1 VTVASDIFLNFEVC
15 WNDELVTGNS
25 LRALLGNVHDAEIVR
40 VTSISVANSV
50 AVRVFVSSRIIVG
63 RVVIA
68 LFSNVRTLNIGSR
81 SCLDL
86 NPVFVSTRRSAT
98 SRGLHRIR
106 VGRASSIDLVCIRSI
121 VRAIFGVAADALV
134 ARFRAA
140 LNCWRS
146 SNRCLKSGRY
156 AVAGNRSGRGGSFS
170 AGIKDV
176 FTDFTG
182 QVAEETTMFIQF
194 ETKCRNA
201 DICLHGNWCGRS
213 RAASLEFIVVSTTRD
228 LSELS
233 AEAELIELRA
243 LVADLVDVESTIS
256 AELIIGVQNGAL
268 ES

>member
-1 VTVASDIFLNFEVC
+1 MAWKWASDIVLNIEVC

-40 VTSISVANSV
+40 VTSSSVAGSV
-50 AVRVFVSSRIIVG
+50 AVRVFVSSIIVG

-86 NPVFVSTRRSAT
+86 NPVFVSGRSSAT

-140 LNCWRS
+140 LNGRS